1 MHHFSMSW
9 EITLLYFFR
18 WNFTWFGQKEPIK
31 VQYFRLLTV
40 HVKFYQICTLIVS
53 FCWKYIT
60 FQLKKRKAFM
70 FHDTEE
76 LCKIWR
82 KVDFW
87 LRKWHEDLAKFLTE
101 HLEVSKLGLWGDSYI
116 QGRKCTSLTFTEEL
130 RVMTLKNDAKFEEKL
145 TCRLKFTWEIW
156 KFDLIPQNSK
166 EFSLQWAP
174 FEESTC
180 LS

>member
-70 FHDTEE
+70 FRDTEE

-87 LRKWHEDLAKFLTE
+87 LIKWLEDLAKFLPE
-101 HLEVSKLGLWGDSYI
+101 HLEVSKLGHCGNSYI
-116 QGRKCTSLTFTEEL
+116 QGRKCTSLKFTEEL

-145 TCRLKFTWEIW
+145 TLMGSFCQKHIKF
-156 KFDLIPQNSK
+156 
-166 EFSLQWAP
+166 
-174 FEESTC
+174 
-180 LS
+180 